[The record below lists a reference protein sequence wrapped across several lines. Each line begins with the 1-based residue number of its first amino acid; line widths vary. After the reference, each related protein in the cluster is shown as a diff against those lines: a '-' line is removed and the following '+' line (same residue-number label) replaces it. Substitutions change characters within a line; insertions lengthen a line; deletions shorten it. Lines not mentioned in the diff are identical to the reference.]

1 MSLIR
6 NGCRKKRL
14 FLLLT
19 LLVCGP
25 LCHAQFDRSGPFT
38 QQYNDTTVKEK
49 RDTSD
54 KLFSFNEYFGGLGH
68 KRQTRIGTLAA
79 GSALFVGGMQ
89 IYNKQYWKLP
99 VIYGGLLAGFGGGT
113 WTYLRYK
120 ASGDEWCKNAFP
132 WFFAG
137 GALMYWGTL
146 LDGTI
151 CYHPDRKPLP
161 GRATLYS
168 LLCPGLGQIYNGEA
182 WKVPVYWA
190 CLLGS
195 VHFYVTNKT
204 NYERYRWIYNQASD
218 PETSASTPIAA
229 ETAKWYRDEYR
240 RYRDYSMLALVGF
253 YLLQVIDANV
263 FSYLG
268 DFEVNDNLAVR
279 VQPSVISSY
288 ADYAGMDRVSGA
300 RPAYG
305 YRPLIPDAYGLSLAL
320 RF

>member
-1 MSLIR
+1 MV
-6 NGCRKKRL
+6 RL
-14 FLLLT
+14 KARYLLLT
-19 LLVCGP
+19 VLLFAMSPSVSF
-25 LCHAQFDRSGPFT
+25 AQFDRREAFS

-54 KLFSFNEYFGGLGH
+54 KLFSFAEYFGGLGH
-68 KRQTRIGTLAA
+68 KRTARIGTLAA
-79 GSALFVGGMQ
+79 GSLVFVGGMQ
-89 IYNKQYWKLP
+89 IYNKHYWKLP
-99 VIYGGLLAGFGGGT
+99 ILYTGLLAGFGGGT

-120 ASGDEWCKNAFP
+120 KTGDEWCKNAFP

-137 GALMYWGTL
+137 GGLMYWASF

-168 LLCPGLGQIYNGEA
+168 LLCPGMGQIYNGEA
-182 WKVPVYWA
+182 WKVPIYWA
-190 CLLGS
+190 CLMGS

-218 PETSASTPIAA
+218 PETSASTPIPA

-263 FSYLG
+263 FAYLG
-268 DFEVNDNLAVR
+268 DFEVNDNISVR
-279 VQPSVISSY
+279 IQPSVISSY
-288 ADYAGMDRVSGA
+288 ENYASLDS
-300 RPAYG
+300 PNG
-305 YRPLIPDAYGLSLAL
+305 YRPTNGYRPMVPDAYGLAFAL